1 MNTTVNNEKEA
12 VSAQPASVETTQAY
26 IRPSVNISET
36 GGGYVLE
43 AELPG
48 VNKDGLSITL
58 EGDMLTLEG
67 RRQPWGVPGVE
78 PLHRESIPA
87 DFRRV
92 FQLDP
97 AIDAAKI
104 TAKIEQGILTVTLP
118 KAEESK
124 PRKIAV
130 A

>member
-1 MNTTVNNEKEA
+1 MNTTVNNEQQT
-12 VSAQPASVETTQAY
+12 VSAQPAAVETEREY
-26 IRPSVNISET
+26 IRPSVNIYET
-36 GGGYVLE
+36 ESGYALE

-48 VNKDGLSITL
+48 VNKDGLGITL
-58 EGDMLTLEG
+58 EGGLLTLEG
-67 RRQPWGVPGVE
+67 RRSDPGVPGAE

-87 DFRRV
+87 NFRRV

-97 AIDAAKI
+97 AIDTAKI
-104 TAKIEQGILTVTLP
+104 TARIEQGVLTVTLP